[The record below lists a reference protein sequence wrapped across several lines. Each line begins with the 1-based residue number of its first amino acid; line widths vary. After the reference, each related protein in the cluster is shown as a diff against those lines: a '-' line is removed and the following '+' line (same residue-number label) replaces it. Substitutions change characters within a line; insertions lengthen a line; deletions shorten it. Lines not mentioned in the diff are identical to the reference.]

1 MKLLITMKV
10 AIAIKSRKAVEPHR
24 YNCTDRHNPITYVN
38 YILLKKNCYLADA
51 KKILYSIVLYKAKE
65 VIRALI

>member
-38 YILLKKNCYLADA
+38 YILLKKNCYLAERKDF
-51 KKILYSIVLYKAKE
+51 YIV
-65 VIRALI
+65 